1 MFTDGRT
8 DRRRTDARLI
18 AIVPEPFGRGIKGQ
32 KRERTTNNITYG
44 GQHLPV
50 FISFNVYNFC
60 WRESRAHD
68 KYRIDS
74 FTLDR

>member
-8 DRRRTDARLI
+8 EARLI
-18 AIVPEPFGRGIKGQ
+18 GISPEPFGREIKRTEER
-32 KRERTTNNITYG
+32 RERTTNNITYG

-68 KYRIDS
+68 KYRIDG
-74 FTLDR
+74 FTLD